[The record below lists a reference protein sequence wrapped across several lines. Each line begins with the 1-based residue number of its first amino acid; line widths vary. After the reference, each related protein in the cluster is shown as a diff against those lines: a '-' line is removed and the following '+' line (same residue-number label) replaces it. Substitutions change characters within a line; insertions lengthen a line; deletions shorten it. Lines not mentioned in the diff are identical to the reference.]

1 MFNNS
6 MGYSL
11 ADIAAVTEGAGN
23 NNNGWGMGDGAWWI
37 ILFLFALGGGWG
49 YGNGFGVG
57 GNRGGSTV
65 REEISYGFDMNNLEN
80 AVRGIQQ
87 GLCDGFYSQNSTM
100 LQGFNGLQNS
110 ITAIGGDL
118 CQGFNGVNTT
128 MLQGFN
134 AIQAQMA
141 QDALV
146 AQKCCCDTDNLIQS
160 NFANLNYNLATQN
173 CDTRRAI
180 ADSTRDIID
189 ANNSNTRQ
197 IIDFLVNDK
206 ISTLQ
211 AENQSLKFKASQAE
225 QNAFITANQQA
236 QTAELIRRLGADCPV
251 NAYVVQPPTPVT
263 FPTNCCGQF
272 SGYNNNG
279 CAF

>member
-11 ADIAAVTEGAGN
+11 ADIAAVTEGAGSN
-23 NNNGWGMGDGAWWI
+23 NNCWGNGDGAWWI
-37 ILFLFALGGGWG
+37 ILFLLALGGGWG
-49 YGNGFGVG
+49 NGYGFG

-110 ITAIGGDL
+110 ITGIGGDL
-118 CQGFNGVNTT
+118 CQGFNGINTA

-134 AIQAQMA
+134 GLQAQMA

-160 NFANLNYNLATQN
+160 SFANLNYNLATQN
-173 CDTRRAI
+173 CETRRAI

-189 ANNSNTRQ
+189 ANNSSTRQ

-263 FPTNCCGQF
+263 FPINSCGQF
-272 SGYNNNG
+272 SGYNNSCSYNY
-279 CAF
+279 